1 MKYIAWMLIGIS
13 MGLCHA
19 TPAATTSQTHVR
31 FRFSYGQT
39 RFGDVDV
46 ELFDQEKPLTVANFL
61 RYVRVG
67 AYEGNFAHRCVPN
80 VILQGGSG
88 TVGDAYSSRSFE
100 AVVEVPE
107 FAPITNEF
115 LVGPLYHNY
124 LGTLAMAKG

>member
-107 FAPITNEF
+107 FAPITNERRRDT
-115 LVGPLYHNY
+115 G
-124 LGTLAMAKG
+124 AK